1 MSKEN
6 TKPQGEK
13 RAESLSKAVLG
24 MLAVGLGGGIALIAA
39 AKKVGDAFLAEE
51 DSALSEDEMETTR
64 SRFDLA
70 EGRGMGSCATRWTE
84 MKNE

>member
-51 DSALSEDEMETTR
+51 DSVLSEDEMENDT
-64 SRFDLA
+64 
-70 EGRGMGSCATRWTE
+70 
-84 MKNE
+84 K

>member
-51 DSALSEDEMETTR
+51 DSALSEEGKRHEV
-64 SRFDLA
+64 DLIWQKGVERA
-70 EGRGMGSCATRWTE
+70 PVP
-84 MKNE
+84 

>member
-13 RAESLSKAVLG
+13 RTESLSKTVLG
-24 MLAVGLGGGIALIAA
+24 MLSEGYGGGIALIAA

-51 DSALSEDEMETTR
+51 DSALSEDEKENDTKL
-64 SRFDLA
+64 FCFCCWVWFVLL
-70 EGRGMGSCATRWTE
+70 
-84 MKNE
+84 

>member
-51 DSALSEDEMETTR
+51 DSALSETTR

-70 EGRGMGSCATRWTE
+70 EGRGTGSFATRWTE

>member
-13 RAESLSKAVLG
+13 RVESLSKAVLG

-51 DSALSEDEMETTR
+51 DLIWQKGVERAPSPRD
-64 SRFDLA
+64 
-70 EGRGMGSCATRWTE
+70 GQ
-84 MKNE
+84 K

>member
-24 MLAVGLGGGIALIAA
+24 MLTVGLGGGIALIAA

-51 DSALSEDEMETTR
+51 DSALSEDEMENDT
-64 SRFDLA
+64 
-70 EGRGMGSCATRWTE
+70 
-84 MKNE
+84 K

>member
-39 AKKVGDAFLAEE
+39 AKKVGEAFLAE
-51 DSALSEDEMETTR
+51 
-64 SRFDLA
+64 
-70 EGRGMGSCATRWTE
+70 
-84 MKNE
+84 

>member
-51 DSALSEDEMETTR
+51 DSIWQKDVGEP
-64 SRFDLA
+64 F
-70 EGRGMGSCATRWTE
+70 ATRRTE